1 MCKSVDSNVLL
12 ISLASTAKVIQSFQF
27 RVMTNGVA
35 APVLYAE
42 MGEGM
47 IRSVILQ
54 LQSV

>member
-27 RVMTNGVA
+27 RVMKNGVA